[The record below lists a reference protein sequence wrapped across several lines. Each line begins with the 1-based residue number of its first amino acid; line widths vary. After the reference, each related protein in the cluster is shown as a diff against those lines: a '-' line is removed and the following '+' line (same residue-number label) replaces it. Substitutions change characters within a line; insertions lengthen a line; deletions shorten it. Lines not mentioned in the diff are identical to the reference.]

1 MRDCKR
7 NFKCPLSCPI
17 YNRYH
22 LKLWLIKYKIYISMF
37 LFKRLF
43 FWGVSVQKRIFFFS
57 SNEEINRIRYFS
69 TWETILFSTLWI
81 IYTANQDVHSLTQ
94 KSSSIFP
101 ITAFKLKQE
110 TCASQFWNVYVLVG
124 LQKCIR
130 EFLR

>member
-1 MRDCKR
+1 
-7 NFKCPLSCPI
+7 
-17 YNRYH
+17 
-22 LKLWLIKYKIYISMF
+22 MF

-69 TWETILFSTLWI
+69 SWETRLFLTLLI

-101 ITAFKLKQE
+101 ITPFKLKQE
-110 TCASQFWNVYVLVG
+110 TCASQF
-124 LQKCIR
+124 
-130 EFLR
+130 